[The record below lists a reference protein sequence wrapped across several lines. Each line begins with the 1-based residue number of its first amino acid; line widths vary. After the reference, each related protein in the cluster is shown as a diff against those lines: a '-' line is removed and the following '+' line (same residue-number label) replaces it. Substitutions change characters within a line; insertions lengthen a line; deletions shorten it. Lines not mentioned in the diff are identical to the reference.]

1 MWLIGMVVC
10 AALMLAGHAAMNAGH
25 GSHSHGGAAAAPRP
39 APTAPAPDGVEAES
53 APESAPQPAPESH
66 H

>member
-10 AALMLAGHAAMNAGH
+10 AALMLAGHAAVNAGH
-25 GSHSHGGAAAAPRP
+25 GPHSHGSAAAASRP
-39 APTAPAPDGVEAES
+39 APTAPAPDGAEPEK
-53 APESAPQPAPESH
+53 APERASRPAPEAH